1 MYDPQKHPFFLASKK
16 NNREGWGPGTC
27 LQDNRDAMKENK
39 DPNTTPRKARESK
52 EQREADRRH
61 ENEESDVFEIG
72 STAPWL
78 G

>member
-1 MYDPQKHPFFLASKK
+1 
-16 NNREGWGPGTC
+16 
-27 LQDNRDAMKENK
+27 MKENK

-52 EQREADRRH
+52 EREADRR

-78 G
+78 GLDNLLEMMGPTLWLQDVTEATSRLGNGM

>member
-1 MYDPQKHPFFLASKK
+1 MIPKNTRFFSGFRKK
-16 NNREGWGPGTC
+16 QHEGWGPGTC

-52 EQREADRRH
+52 EREADRRH

>member
-1 MYDPQKHPFFLASKK
+1 
-16 NNREGWGPGTC
+16 
-27 LQDNRDAMKENK
+27 MKENK

-78 G
+78 R